1 VPSKDLLRRYAELA
15 VHVGA
20 NVGRGQQLF
29 VSGLVE
35 HAPLARAIADVA
47 YEAGAELVTVTYGD
61 QFVRRSFLRHA
72 PEAMLEYSPPW
83 LLARIE
89 AMKDLHA
96 AEIGIT
102 GDPHPDLFNDVDGER
117 LGLARPKEANER
129 YIDAVFTGR
138 AVNWCAVAFPNEGW
152 AARIF
157 GEPDVER
164 LWDLVAR
171 AVRLDEPDPVAAWR
185 EHIARLSARAKQLD
199 ERAFDGIRF
208 RGPGTDLFVGL
219 LPTSRWSSAED
230 ETVEG
235 RRFVANV
242 PTEEVYTTPDPA
254 RAEGVVSATRP
265 FQPVSGRLVKGLEL
279 RFESGRIVDVC
290 AEEGA
295 DVVRSQTE
303 SDEGANRLGEVSL
316 VDGTSRVGQLGVTFF
331 DTLFDE
337 NATCHIAYGA
347 GFDLLGE
354 GANVSGVHTDFMVGG
369 PDVEVDGVE
378 RDGTEVPILR
388 DDEWVLT

>member
-1 VPSKDLLRRYAELA
+1 MPSKDLLRRYAELA

-29 VSGLVE
+29 ISGLVE
-35 HAPLARAIADVA
+35 HAPLVREIAEVA
-47 YEAGAELVTVTYGD
+47 YESGADLVTVTYGD

-72 PEAMLEYSPPW
+72 PDGMLEYSPPW

-89 AMKDLHA
+89 AMKDLRA
-96 AEIGIT
+96 AEIGIS
-102 GDPHPDLFNDVDGER
+102 GDPHPDLFDDVDGER
-117 LGLARPKEANER
+117 LGKARPKEANER
-129 YIDAVFTGR
+129 YIEAVFTGR
-138 AVNWCAVAFPNEGW
+138 AVNWCAVAFPNPGW
-152 AARIF
+152 ATRIF
-157 GEPDVER
+157 GEPDVDR

-171 AVRLDEPDPVAAWR
+171 AVRLDEADPVAAWK
-185 EHIARLSARAKQLD
+185 EHTVRLSARGKQLN

-219 LPTSRWSSAED
+219 LPTSRWAAAEE
-230 ETVEG
+230 ETIDG
-235 RRFVANV
+235 RVFVANI
-242 PTEEVYTTPDPA
+242 PSEEVFTTPDPA
-254 RAEGVVSATRP
+254 RTEGVVRATRP
-265 FQPVSGRLVKGLEL
+265 FLPVSGRVVEGLEL
-279 RFESGRIVDVC
+279 RFEGGRIVDVR
-290 AEEGA
+290 ATQGA
-295 DVVRSQTE
+295 DVVRSQAE

-347 GFDLLGE
+347 GFELLGE
-354 GANVSGVHTDFMVGG
+354 GANMSGVHTDFMVGG
-369 PDVEVDGVE
+369 PEVDVDGVE
-378 RDGTEVPILR
+378 RGGAEVPILR